1 MDQHQECYCKDDS
14 WVLYFASLTSSFH
27 SLAKKEILGT
37 RVEHPE
43 LRDSREP
50 NTAVVM
56 LVLQLVF
63 DDEAAVEIHRL
74 SVRELLLFFVLVV
87 TACMLVACVPAKGPF
102 TQTQIRTNLLR
113 VRRIMAFSYATPSP
127 SPPLP
132 TNNIRLD
139 ENDKALRRRFW
150 VFS

>member
-1 MDQHQECYCKDDS
+1 MIPGCYT
-14 WVLYFASLTSSFH
+14 LPPFH

-56 LVLQLVF
+56 LALQLVF

-87 TACMLVACVPAKGPF
+87 TACMLVAYVPAKGPF
-102 TQTQIRTNLLR
+102 TKTPIRTNPLR
-113 VRRIMAFSYATPSP
+113 VRRIKAFSYATPSP
-127 SPPLP
+127 PPPPP

-139 ENDKALRRRFW
+139 GNDKALRRRF
-150 VFS
+150 